1 MGRTNNSNLTV
12 AEQIAELRE
21 IRKMLQAERSN
32 LAAKNR
38 SLAAENS
45 QLKVEKRSLLN
56 YIKELEIFL
65 PHKRDEHDQ
74 DEKIWI

>member
-1 MGRTNNSNLTV
+1 
-12 AEQIAELRE
+12 
-21 IRKMLQAERSN
+21 MLQAERSN

-74 DEKIWI
+74 DEKI